1 MLSPPVPPQADSIVL
16 SMFARTGRRAAQQQN
31 LPRRLESTSVRIFG
45 KGSINKPCVALCTLS
60 VSRFSLVVLFAAFPS
75 SLQLVVFF
83 CSFFLVLSHAVL
95 EKMFQKKLTILHK
108 CTREGCFSSVSVTW
122 NLAACGED
130 VSRTSSSRA
139 HTMQDLCAIGSAG
152 EIA

>member
-1 MLSPPVPPQADSIVL
+1 MD
-16 SMFARTGRRAAQQQN
+16 
-31 LPRRLESTSVRIFG
+31 IFG
-45 KGSINKPCVALCTLS
+45 QFSSQKVIYGPYGPYFLSKSSYMDCTDHI
-60 VSRFSLVVLFAAFPS
+60 
-75 SLQLVVFF
+75 
-83 CSFFLVLSHAVL
+83 FLVESPYMDLTVL